1 MIKWEN
7 LPERIKNEK
16 TYPYY
21 ELLQQKKIQILWKRV
36 LDFLCGCFDCT
47 PISGD
52 AADCSGH

>member
-1 MIKWEN
+1 MIQWEN

-36 LDFLCGCFDCT
+36 LDFFVRLF
-47 PISGD
+47 
-52 AADCSGH
+52 

>member
-21 ELLQQKKIQILWKRV
+21 ELLQQKKIQIYLFSV
-36 LDFLCGCFDCT
+36 L
-47 PISGD
+47 
-52 AADCSGH
+52 

>member
-21 ELLQQKKIQILWKRV
+21 ELLQQDKKSVGRERV
-36 LDFLCGCFDCT
+36 
-47 PISGD
+47 
-52 AADCSGH
+52 